1 MAIVRL
7 ATPLRKFSD
16 GKPEITAKGATLE
29 EVIKNI
35 DEERPGFA
43 DKVLENGEIK
53 RFINI
58 YVNNEDVRMGDGL
71 KTKVGDN
78 DVISILP
85 AVSGG

>member
-1 MAIVRL
+1 MAVVRL

-16 GKPEITAKGATLE
+16 GSPEVTAEGSTLE
-29 EVIKNI
+29 EVLQNI
-35 DEERPGFA
+35 DTESPGFA

-58 YVNNEDVRMGDGL
+58 YVNNEDVRLGKGL
-71 KTKVGDN
+71 TTKVDK
-78 DVISILP
+78 DDTISILP